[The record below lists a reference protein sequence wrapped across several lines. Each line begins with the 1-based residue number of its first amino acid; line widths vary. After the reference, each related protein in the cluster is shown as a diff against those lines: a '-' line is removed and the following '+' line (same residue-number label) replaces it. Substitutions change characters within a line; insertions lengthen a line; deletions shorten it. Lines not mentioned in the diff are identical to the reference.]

1 MDPQLIAFLVFIL
14 FLGIFLIKKR
24 KSVKIQSLV
33 PYFLYVIMYRTKKG
47 LGIIEKLSKNRRLLK
62 IIQPISITIGF
73 AGMLL
78 VAYFLIFN
86 IFKSLTGVSQPGVAV
101 VLPFRAKGVFYVP
114 FLYWIIS
121 IFILAVVHEFSHG
134 IYSRFHKVK
143 LKSTGFA
150 FLSLIV
156 PILPAAFVEPDEK
169 QLNKKKLNQKLS
181 ILSAGPFSN
190 IVLAFIVLGII
201 ALVAVPI
208 SKNVIDYNGVKIVS
222 FGQGPAKEYLHQGD
236 TIEKID
242 NSTIKTIQDFVGTM
256 RTKKPN
262 QTITL
267 LTDKAE
273 YNITLSKNPK
283 NKSMA
288 FLGVSVTQNK
298 KIKPEFEKR
307 YGVFIPQAIL
317 WFFGLLYWL
326 YLLNLGIGLFNLVP
340 IGPIDGGRMVY
351 YLIEHKTK
359 NKQRANKIFSLISSF
374 FLLILFINIFLSFL

>member
-14 FLGIFLIKKR
+14 LLGIFLIKKR

-47 LGIIEKLSKNRRLLK
+47 LGIIEKLSKKKKLLR

-134 IYSRFHKVK
+134 IYSRLHKVK

-222 FGQGPAKEYLHQGD
+222 FGQGPAEEYLHQGD
-236 TIEKID
+236 TIKQID

-262 QTITL
+262 QTIIL
-267 LTDKAE
+267 STDKAE

-359 NKQRANKIFSLISSF
+359 NKQRAMKIFNLISSF
-374 FLLILFINIFLSFL
+374 FLLILFINILLSFL